1 MPRLTEVL
9 EAVAAR
15 HPKADFVRIKRA
27 YVFAA
32 NMHEGQRR
40 RSGEPYIQHPLAAAL
55 TVARLGMD
63 EPSVSA
69 ALLHDVVEDTPATL
83 DEVRSRF
90 GDEIAMLVDGVTKV
104 GRIRFRSAE
113 HRQLENYR
121 KMLLATA
128 KDLRVLVIKLAD
140 RLHNMRTL
148 GVLPADKRR
157 RIAEET
163 LHLYAPLAHRLGI
176 HWMKQELEDLAFAQ
190 LDPDSYQA
198 IAEAIRKRAPRLHA
212 VRERIEK
219 VLAEAL
225 ARHGLQ
231 ARIEGRLKH
240 IYGIYEKMQRKRV
253 DFNEIYDLVAFRII
267 VPEVLDCYRALG
279 IVHGLYRPIPGR
291 FKDYIALP
299 KPNGYQSLHTA
310 VIGPDQHRM
319 EIQIRTEAMHCVAEE
334 GIAAHWAYKEGKGRN
349 DDLRF
354 VWLRRMLDFVQAGE
368 QPEEAIENLR
378 LDLFMQEVFVFS
390 RDGDLFALPRGA
402 TVLDFAY
409 AVHTEVGHH
418 AVSARVNGEESSL
431 DRVLRNG
438 DQVEIITSADQTPS
452 RSWLSFVQTPRAR
465 YAIRQWFRRHERESA
480 VRLGRRLLREVF
492 QVETLEEAQLQAL
505 EAESEEEALAKIGRG
520 EVKLERLSEILGV
533 HARMPFLAREG
544 ERFWVRQAEC
554 CRPIPGDHAIGVF
567 RAERGMELHR
577 LGCPEVTQAEEC
589 IEIRWPED
597 SAGRYLAEVEI
608 EARNERGVLA
618 RISQAIADAGCS
630 IEDLQLRQ
638 RAGKIAHMRFLV
650 EVSGRKQLAEVL
662 RALRKLDPVVWV
674 ARSFPNKSQA
684 RAGGAS

>member
-1 MPRLTEVL
+1 MPRLAEVL
-9 EAVAAR
+9 DAVEAR
-15 HPKADFVRIKRA
+15 HPRADLVRIKRA

-40 RSGEPYIQHPLAAAL
+40 RSGEPYIRHPLAAAL

-83 DEVRSRF
+83 EDLRARF

-128 KDLRVLVIKLAD
+128 RDLRVLVIKLAD

-190 LDPDSYQA
+190 IDPEGYRA
-198 IAEAIRKRAPRLHA
+198 IAEAIQARAPKLHA
-212 VRERIEK
+212 IRERIEK

-225 ARHGLQ
+225 ARHGLE

-240 IYGIYEKMQRKRV
+240 VYGIHEKMQRKRV
-253 DFNEIYDLVAFRII
+253 DFDEIFDLVAFRII

-310 VIGPDQHRM
+310 VIGPDQHRI
-319 EIQIRTEAMHCVAEE
+319 EIQIRTANMHLVAEE
-334 GIAAHWAYKEGKGRN
+334 GIAAHWAYKEGKKRN
-349 DDLRF
+349 EDFRF

-368 QPEEAIENLR
+368 QPEEALENLR
-378 LDLFMQEVFVFS
+378 LDLFMQEVYVFS

-402 TVLDFAY
+402 TALDFAY

-418 AVSARVNGEESSL
+418 AVGARVNGEESSL

-438 DQVEIITSADQTPS
+438 DQVEVITSPDQTPS
-452 RSWLSFVQTPRAR
+452 RSWLGFAQTPRAR
-465 YAIRQWFRRHERESA
+465 YAIRQWFRRHEHESA

-492 QVETLEEAQLQAL
+492 RVETLDAAQVQAL
-505 EAESEEEALAKIGRG
+505 DADDEEEALARIGRG
-520 EVKLERLSEILGV
+520 EVKLDRLGEVLGVEARTPFVARDGERL
-533 HARMPFLAREG
+533 
-544 ERFWVRQAEC
+544 WVRQAEC

-567 RAERGMELHR
+567 RAEHGMELHR
-577 LGCPEVTQAEEC
+577 LGCPNVAEAEDC
-589 IEIRWPED
+589 IEIRWPEED
-597 SAGRYLAEVEI
+597 AGRYLAEVEV

-650 EVSGRKQLAEVL
+650 EVSGRRQLADVL
-662 RALRKLDPVVWV
+662 RALRKLDAVVWV
-674 ARSFPNKSQA
+674 ARAFPGRRHA
-684 RAGGAS
+684 RGG